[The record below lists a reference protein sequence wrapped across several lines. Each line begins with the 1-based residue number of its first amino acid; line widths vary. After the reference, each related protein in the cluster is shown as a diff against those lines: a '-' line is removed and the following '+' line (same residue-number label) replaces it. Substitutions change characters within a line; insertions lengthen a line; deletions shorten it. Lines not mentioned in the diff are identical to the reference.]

1 MDDRHVKQNK
11 NETRSYLSMQI
22 KDEKKKEKVRPW
34 HNETK
39 SFRKLQL
46 NSKTAISLM
55 LFQVSTIP
63 KLFEY
68 ATLKV
73 LKRFF

>member
-1 MDDRHVKQNK
+1 MDDRHVKQNR

-39 SFRKLQL
+39 SFRKPQL
-46 NSKTAISLM
+46 NSKTAI
-55 LFQVSTIP
+55 
-63 KLFEY
+63 
-68 ATLKV
+68 
-73 LKRFF
+73 